1 MTEKQDN
8 ILSAALELFA
18 NEGFSAT
25 STNQIAKKAGVSEGL
40 IFKHFKN
47 KKGLLDSLYAKLEG
61 KLHEEFS
68 PIIFE
73 TNPKEVIKKTI
84 ESPFLMPNV
93 DYNFWRLQF
102 KLKWESDY
110 FHPEKMQPML
120 DKWTWAFKELNYES
134 PEMEAKFLEQ
144 MLETIVV
151 AILRRGKE
159 SQLGYKEFL
168 LKKYKL

>member
-1 MTEKQDN
+1 MTEKQDS

-47 KKGLLDSLYAKLEG
+47 KKGLLDALYAQVEG
-61 KLHEEFS
+61 KFS
-68 PIIFE
+68 EGFAQIIFE
-73 TNPKEVIKKTI
+73 TDPEEVLRKTI
-84 ESPFLMPNV
+84 ESPFLITDS

-110 FHPEKMQPML
+110 YHPEKMKPL
-120 DKWTWAFKELNYES
+120 IDKLTWAFETLNYET

-144 MLETIVV
+144 IVETIMVT
-151 AILRRGKE
+151 ILRQGKE
-159 SQLGYKEFL
+159 SQLAFKDFL
-168 LKKYKL
+168 LKKYEL